1 MTEDGGG
8 ASRTTNPAAGAS
20 TATDVSLREYL
31 TALISAAEKRSDAR
45 FDAMKDM
52 VEAAFETSKEAVAK
66 AETSVDKRLE
76 GMNEF
81 RDQLSDQATRFV
93 TNDQL
98 MALADKLEA
107 SINRNREDLDGLS
120 KRIDLREGA
129 IAGSRITWGSMAALI
144 AGVGTII
151 AIIAV
156 LASYL
161 ANH

>member
-1 MTEDGGG
+1 MIEEGGG

-81 RDQLSDQATRFV
+81 RDQLSEQANNFV
-93 TNDQL
+93 TKDSL
-98 MALADKLEA
+98 GSLVEKLEVQ
-107 SINRNREDLDGLS
+107 IDRNREDLDSLS
-120 KRIDLREGA
+120 KRIDVREGE
-129 IAGSRITWGSMAALI
+129 IAGSKVTYGNIAAML
-144 AGVGTII
+144 GTF
-151 AIIAV
+151 AV
-156 LASYL
+156 ILGIMIFLSQ
-161 ANH
+161 HIS